1 MPFKKIVPL
10 PKRGKQPLPKP
21 PKGHGHDHGHGHG
34 HKPPRKPLPVHGE
47 R

>member
-1 MPFKKIVPL
+1 MSFKKVVPL
-10 PKRGKQPLPKP
+10 PKRGKKSLPKP
-21 PKGHGHDHGHGHG
+21 PKGHGHGHGHG

>member
-1 MPFKKIVPL
+1 MSFRKIVPL
-10 PKRGKQPLPKP
+10 PKRGKKPLPKP
-21 PKGHGHDHGHGHG
+21 PKGHGHGHG